1 MHFRIVHHTEYRY
14 REPAADSFI
23 ELRVWPRDSDSQ
35 RVLRRYISV
44 DPEVELDHY
53 VDYFGNRVEY
63 FSIPF
68 RHERLSVKAWADV
81 ETLPAEPPAPCLNV
95 TVGEARQVMR
105 GQMIRLF
112 DFLQPTYHVPLD
124 PVAARFVRRPFPENT
139 PLGEALLALNRH
151 LHTTLRYRPGV
162 TTVGTRLEE
171 IIRRKRGVCQDFAHL
186 MLAVLRLHG
195 LPARY
200 VSGYI
205 ESDTPKGEGDDH
217 LAGGAAS
224 HAWVEVWL
232 PGGWWWGLDPTNDQ
246 AAGERHVRVAVGR
259 DYRDV
264 SPLRGA
270 FKGARDHRLHVNV
283 SVRRRKRPRPAPKSQ
298 PAV

>member
-14 REPAADSFI
+14 QEPASDSFI
-23 ELRVWPRDSDSQ
+23 ELRVWPRDSESQ
-35 RVLRRYISV
+35 RVLQRDLSIEPTV
-44 DPEVELDHY
+44 DCDHY
-53 VDYFGNRVEY
+53 LDYFGNRVEY

-81 ETLPAEPPAPCLNV
+81 ETFSAPPPAPCLEV
-95 TVGEARQVMR
+95 TVGEARQIMR
-105 GQMIRLF
+105 GMMIRLF
-112 DFLQPTYHVPLD
+112 DFLQPTYHVPLE
-124 PVAARFVRRPFPENT
+124 PEAAHFIKRPFPEKQ
-139 PLGEALLALNRH
+139 PLGEALIALNHH
-151 LHTTLRYRPGV
+151 LHNALRYRPGV
-162 TTVGTRLEE
+162 TSVGTPLRE
-171 IIRRKRGVCQDFAHL
+171 IMRRKRGVCQDFAHL
-186 MLAVLRLHG
+186 MLAILRLNG

-205 ESDTPKGEGDDH
+205 ESDVPDGSRGDH
-217 LAGGAAS
+217 LTGGAAS

-246 AAGERHVRVAVGR
+246 TAGERHVRVAVGR

-283 SVRRRKRPRPAPKSQ
+283 SVRRRRQPRPGRKKQ
-298 PAV
+298 PAL